1 MEIGATMTNSDRPPG
16 KTTVSPDVLIGI
28 AKLSALGV
36 PGVSRMAAIPG
47 GVNRLFRK
55 GANEGVRIDL
65 EEDVVFA
72 DIYLVLK
79 QDVNIREVSRNV
91 QKNVT
96 RAVQEMVGM
105 DVGQVDI
112 HIEDIDYEES
122 IEA

>member
-1 MEIGATMTNSDRPPG
+1 MTGSDRPPG
-16 KTTVSPDVLIGI
+16 KTTVSPDVLISI
-28 AKLSALGV
+28 ARLSALGV
-36 PGVSRMAAIPG
+36 PGVSRMAPILG

-55 GANEGVRIDL
+55 GANEGVRI
-65 EEDVVFA
+65 EVEDDTVYA

-91 QKNVT
+91 QQQVT

-105 DVGQVDI
+105 NVGHVDI

-122 IEA
+122 PEA

>member
-1 MEIGATMTNSDRPPG
+1 MSSSDRPPG
-16 KTTVSPDVLIGI
+16 KTTVSPDVLISI

-36 PGVSRMAAIPG
+36 PDVSRMAPVSG

-55 GANEGVRIDL
+55 GANEGVRIEI
-65 EEDVVFA
+65 EEDVVYA

-91 QKNVT
+91 QRQVT
-96 RAVQEMVGM
+96 RAIQEMVGM
-105 DVGQVDI
+105 DVGHVDI

-122 IEA
+122 PEA

>member
-1 MEIGATMTNSDRPPG
+1 MSGSERPPG
-16 KTTVSPDVLIGI
+16 KTTVSPDVLISI

-36 PGVSRMAAIPG
+36 PGVSHMAPISG

-55 GANEGVRIDL
+55 GANEGVRIDV
-65 EEDVVFA
+65 EEDTVFA

-91 QKNVT
+91 QQQVA
-96 RAVQEMVGM
+96 RAIQEMVGM
-105 DVGQVDI
+105 DVGHIDI

>member
-1 MEIGATMTNSDRPPG
+1 MTGSDRPPG
-16 KTTVSPDVLIGI
+16 KTTVSPDVLISI

-36 PGVSRMAAIPG
+36 PGVSRMAPVSG

-55 GANEGVRIDL
+55 GANEGVRIVV
-65 EEDVVFA
+65 EEDTVFA

-79 QDVNIREVSRNV
+79 EDVNIREVSRNV
-91 QKNVT
+91 QQKVV
-96 RAVQEMVGM
+96 RAIQEMVGM
-105 DVGQVDI
+105 DVGHVDI

>member
-1 MEIGATMTNSDRPPG
+1 MTASERPPG
-16 KTTVSPDVLIGI
+16 KTTVSPDVLISI

-36 PGVSRMAAIPG
+36 PGVSRMAPISG

-55 GANEGVRIDL
+55 GASEGIRIDV
-65 EEDVVFA
+65 EEDTVYA

-79 QDVNIREVSRNV
+79 EDVNIREVSRNV
-91 QKNVT
+91 QQQVA
-96 RAVQEMVGM
+96 RAIQEMVGM
-105 DVGQVDI
+105 DVGHIDI